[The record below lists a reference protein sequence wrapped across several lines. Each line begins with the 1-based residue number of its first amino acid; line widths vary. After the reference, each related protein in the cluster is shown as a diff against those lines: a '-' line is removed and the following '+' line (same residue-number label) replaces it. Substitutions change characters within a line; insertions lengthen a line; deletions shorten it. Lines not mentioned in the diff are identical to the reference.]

1 MLLRQLL
8 IRELTI
14 FILISEMKMAVPE
27 FLHYGTRHYSRE
39 RVKNRHMNF
48 AGGRVFKGGN

>member
-48 AGGRVFKGGN
+48 AGG